1 MTVSR
6 GVYGHRSP
14 SGELVTQTYLSDDHG
29 FRLAPLAELG
39 VELPPLPYYLQPKV
53 GGQWR

>member
-6 GVYGHRSP
+6 GIYGHRSP
-14 SGELVTQTYLSDDHG
+14 AGDLVTQTYLSDGRG
-29 FRLAPLAELG
+29 FRLAPLTELG

-53 GGQWR
+53 GGLS